1 MYFAAIC
8 RDKPGALQLRLD
20 TRPAHVEHLND
31 LNARGVL
38 KIAGPLLGDEGKPV
52 GSLLILECDDLDEAK
67 SVAGADPYA
76 RAGLFDSVEI
86 KPWNW
91 VFNPPR
97 AN

>member
-52 GSLLILECDDLDEAK
+52 GSLLIFECDDLDEAR
-67 SVAGADPYA
+67 SIAVADPYA
-76 RAGLFDSVEI
+76 KAGLFDSVEI
-86 KPWNW
+86 SPWNW
-91 VFNPPR
+91 VFNPPK